1 MTSTNKH
8 GRIRT
13 ATVEPFIKNEAV
25 RKELNF
31 LNQAPFLALCA
42 CFSLSEA
49 VSNVNRFLELA
60 YQVRIPRRREAWGW
74 RRLNRNLFLRI
85 PLPLCC

>member
-1 MTSTNKH
+1 MTSTNKD

-13 ATVEPFIKNEAV
+13 ATALSKKKKNEAV

-31 LNQAPFLALCA
+31 LNQAPFLALGA

-49 VSNVNRFLELA
+49 VT
-60 YQVRIPRRREAWGW
+60 
-74 RRLNRNLFLRI
+74 
-85 PLPLCC
+85 

>member
-1 MTSTNKH
+1 MLSSTYRIKEGWGNDHDVDEQTWKNPH
-8 GRIRT
+8 GYSGT
-13 ATVEPFIKNEAV
+13 LKKNEAV

-49 VSNVNRFLELA
+49 VT
-60 YQVRIPRRREAWGW
+60 
-74 RRLNRNLFLRI
+74 
-85 PLPLCC
+85 